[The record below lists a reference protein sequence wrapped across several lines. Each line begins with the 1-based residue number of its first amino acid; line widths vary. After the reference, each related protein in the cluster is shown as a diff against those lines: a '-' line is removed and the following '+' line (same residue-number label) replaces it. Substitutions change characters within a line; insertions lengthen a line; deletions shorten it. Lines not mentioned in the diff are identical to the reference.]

1 MLSEPHQCQVHA
13 TSKTEICPAEYNTL
27 VTFLLL
33 EVVSDLRGRVVVG
46 RDGGGGGCVDGAPGQ
61 EVEDD
66 EAVLVRHQ
74 PVQVRLPDP
83 V

>member
-1 MLSEPHQCQVHA
+1 M
-13 TSKTEICPAEYNTL
+13 
-27 VTFLLL
+27 
-33 EVVSDLRGRVVVG
+33 VG
-46 RDGGGGGCVDGAPGQ
+46 RHGRGGGRVDGAAGE

>member
-1 MLSEPHQCQVHA
+1 MFHA
-13 TSKTEICPAEYNTL
+13 ISLTDIFSAEYNTT

-33 EVVSDLRGRVVVG
+33 EVVSDLGGGVMVG
-46 RDGGGGGCVDGAPGQ
+46 RDGGRGGRVDGAPGQ

>member
-1 MLSEPHQCQVHA
+1 MKCNWQNT
-13 TSKTEICPAEYNTL
+13 TS
-27 VTFLLL
+27 VTSLLL
-33 EVVSDLRGRVVVG
+33 EVVSDLRGGVVVG
-46 RDGGGGGCVDGAPGQ
+46 RHGGGGGRVDGAAGE

>member
-1 MLSEPHQCQVHA
+1 MSLEAASYTQPLKCNWQNT
-13 TSKTEICPAEYNTL
+13 TSVPS
-27 VTFLLL
+27 LLL
-33 EVVSDLRGRVVVG
+33 EVVSDLRGGVVVG
-46 RDGGGGGCVDGAPGQ
+46 GDGSGGGCVDGAPGQ